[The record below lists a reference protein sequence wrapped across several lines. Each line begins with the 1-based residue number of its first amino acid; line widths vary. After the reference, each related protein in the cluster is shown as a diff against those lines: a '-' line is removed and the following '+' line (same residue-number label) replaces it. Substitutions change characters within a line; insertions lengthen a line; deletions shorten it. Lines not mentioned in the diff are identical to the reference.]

1 MAVRAVRFNLDLPRI
16 GVFARLWT
24 VGDDRLN
31 PQGAG
36 HLQGKSWVN
45 GSKQQGTL
53 RVVALDAGPKQED
66 AQGRPVERSYALM
79 TKRAP
84 LAIQVK
90 NCVLQYP
97 IGAFSRG
104 SIKSLVLSLFGHR
117 DSTPTAQFVDALRGI
132 NLDIQQGERVAL
144 IGHNGS
150 GKSTLLRAMAGVF
163 PLAQG
168 DISVSGRIGTLLDLG
183 VGFEDEATGREN
195 IYYRGM
201 AMGYS
206 RRLLAKHEK
215 EIVEFCGLGDFIDLP
230 VRTYS
235 AGMYVRLAFA
245 ISTQFSPDVLLV
257 DEVFGAGD
265 AAFQARAAERMM
277 NIVRNAGIFVIA
289 THDVSLVSR
298 VCNRIVWLE
307 AGRII
312 ADGPTDTVLPEYLA
326 RLNPA

>member
-1 MAVRAVRFNLDLPRI
+1 MSGP
-16 GVFARLWT
+16 
-24 VGDDRLN
+24 
-31 PQGAG
+31 
-36 HLQGKSWVN
+36 S
-45 GSKQQGTL
+45 QQSSL
-53 RVVALDAGPKQED
+53 RVVPSEPGTGGGGQPGD
-66 AQGRPVERSYALM
+66 RSNAVT

-97 IGAFSRG
+97 LGAYARG
-104 SIKSLVLSLFGHR
+104 SLKSLVLSLFGHR
-117 DSTPTAQFVDALRGI
+117 DKTPTAQFVDALRGI

-150 GKSTLLRAMAGVF
+150 GKSTLLRAMAGVY
-163 PLAQG
+163 PLASG
-168 DISVSGRIGTLLDLG
+168 EISVSGRIGTLLELG
-183 VGFEDEATGREN
+183 VGFEAEATGREN

-206 RRLLAKHEK
+206 RRQLAKHEK

-245 ISTQFSPDVLLV
+245 ISTQFSPEVLLV

-265 AAFQARAAERMM
+265 AAFHERAVHRMM
-277 NIVRNAGIFVIA
+277 NIVKNSGIFVIA
-289 THDVSLVSR
+289 THDINLVNT
-298 VCNRIVWLE
+298 VCNRTIWLE

-312 ADGPTDTVLPEYLA
+312 ADGPTDSVLPEYRA
-326 RLNPA
+326 RLGI

>member
-1 MAVRAVRFNLDLPRI
+1 MSGP
-16 GVFARLWT
+16 
-24 VGDDRLN
+24 
-31 PQGAG
+31 
-36 HLQGKSWVN
+36 S
-45 GSKQQGTL
+45 QQSSL
-53 RVVALDAGPKQED
+53 RVVPSED
-66 AQGRPVERSYALM
+66 NGSGRPIDRASAVT

-97 IGAFSRG
+97 LGIYARG
-104 SIKSLVLSLFGHR
+104 SLKSLVLSLFGHR
-117 DSTPTAQFVDALRGI
+117 EKLPPAQFVDALRGI

-150 GKSTLLRAMAGVF
+150 GKSTLLRAMAGVY
-163 PLAQG
+163 PLAKG
-168 DISVSGRIGTLLDLG
+168 EISVSGRIGTLLELG
-183 VGFEDEATGREN
+183 VGFEMEATGREN

-206 RRLLAKHEK
+206 RRQLAKHEK

-235 AGMYVRLAFA
+235 AGMHVRLAFA
-245 ISTQFSPDVLLV
+245 ISTQFSPEVLLV

-265 AAFQARAAERMM
+265 AAFHERAFHRMM
-277 NIVRNAGIFVIA
+277 NIVKNSGIFVIA
-289 THDVSLVSR
+289 THDINLVST
-298 VCNRIVWLE
+298 VCSRTIWLE

-312 ADGPTDTVLPEYLA
+312 ADGPTDTVLPEYRA
-326 RLNPA
+326 RLGI